1 MSVIAYLLAGGA
13 LGTMFFG
20 GLWWTV
26 RSALASANPALW
38 LVISSV
44 LRIAAL
50 LAAFYLISRIEWWG
64 LIAAL
69 AGFLLVRVAA
79 ARAAAG
85 H

>member
-1 MSVIAYLLAGGA
+1 MSVIACVLAGGA
-13 LGTMFFG
+13 LGAMFFG

-26 RSALASANPALW
+26 RSALASANPGLW
-38 LVISSV
+38 LIVSSA
-44 LRIAAL
+44 LRMAAL
-50 LAAFYLISRIEWWG
+50 LAAFYLICRIEWWG

-69 AGFLLVRVAA
+69 AGFLLVRMAA